1 MTNRLALVTGA
12 SGYIG
17 GRLVPQLLNTG
28 FHVRCFARNPTKL
41 RDQPWRDRVD
51 IALGDAANA
60 DDVTAAAEGVEL
72 AYYLVHSISS
82 GRQFQRQDRKTAQA
96 FARGAKAA
104 GVNRLVYLGGLYPEH
119 DDLSPHLAS
128 RREVGEIL
136 LNSGVPTLALQA
148 AVILGSGSASFEILR
163 YLTERL
169 PVMVTPRWID
179 TRMQPIAVRDVLRY
193 LVGAADIPYDVSRAF
208 DIGGPDVV
216 TYRQLMQTYARIAQ
230 LRRRIIVPV
239 PVLTPALSSLWIGL
253 ITPVP
258 SSIARPLVDSLIHE
272 VVCKEHDIATW
283 VSDPPEGL
291 IGVDK
296 AITLALGRIRE
307 YDVATTWSSADAP
320 GAPSQ
325 PLSTD
330 PEWAGGSLYV
340 DERECIVNASQEQ
353 LWQIIEGIGGRN
365 GWYSWPLA
373 WGIRGVLDRAAGGP
387 GLRRGRRHPYDLAI
401 GDALDWWRVEEIED
415 YRLLRLRAEM
425 RLPGLAWLEL
435 IVGTDDEGRT
445 RFRQRAIFHPR
456 GLAGHVYWRCIAP
469 FHGVVFGGMQR
480 NIARAA
486 EKLERADG
494 KQHDGKVM
502 RG

>member
-1 MTNRLALVTGA
+1 MTHRLALVTGA

-17 GRLVPQLLNTG
+17 GRLVPQLLNAG
-28 FHVRCFARNPTKL
+28 FRVRCLARNPTKL
-41 RDQPWRDRVD
+41 RDQPWRDRVE
-51 IALGDAANA
+51 IASGDAANA
-60 DDVTAAAEGVEL
+60 DDVVAAAQGAEL
-72 AYYLVHSISS
+72 AYYLVHSIGS
-82 GRQFQRQDRKTAQA
+82 GQFQRKDLETAQA
-96 FARGAKAA
+96 FARGAKTA
-104 GVNRLVYLGGLYPEH
+104 GVDRLVYLGGLYPEH
-119 DDLSPHLAS
+119 EDLSPHLAS
-128 RREVGEIL
+128 RKDVGEIL
-136 LNSGVPTLALQA
+136 LNSDVPTVALQA

-193 LVGAADIPYDVSRAF
+193 LVGAADIPREVNRAF

-230 LRRRIIVPV
+230 LRRRVIIPV

-258 SSIARPLVDSLIHE
+258 SGIARPLVDSLIHE

-291 IGVDK
+291 IGVEQ
-296 AITLALGRIRE
+296 AIDLALGRIRE
-307 YDVATTWSSADAP
+307 YDVTTTWSSADSL

-325 PLSTD
+325 PLPTD

-340 DERECIVNASQEQ
+340 DERECVVNASQENV
-353 LWQIIEGIGGRN
+353 WRVIEGIGGRN
-365 GWYSWPLA
+365 GWYSWPFA
-373 WGIRGVLDRAAGGP
+373 WAIRGVIDRAAGGP

-435 IVGTDDEGRT
+435 VVGADDDGRT
-445 RFRQRAIFHPR
+445 RFRQRAIFHPH
-456 GLAGHVYWRCIAP
+456 GLAGHVYWWCIAP
-469 FHGVVFGGMQR
+469 FHGRIFGGMQR

-486 EKLERADG
+486 EKLASAEGTQPDS
-494 KQHDGKVM
+494 KVT